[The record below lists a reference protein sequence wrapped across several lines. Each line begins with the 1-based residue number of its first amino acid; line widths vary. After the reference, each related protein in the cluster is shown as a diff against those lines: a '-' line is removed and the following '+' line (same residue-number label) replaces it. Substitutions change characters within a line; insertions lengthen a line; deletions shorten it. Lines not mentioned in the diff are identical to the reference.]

1 MLTIRC
7 LRLLPGGQNQLRPL
21 AKQIDVPAAQQRS
34 FTALSR
40 VVRARAPAD
49 VIAGRACGR
58 RMISGKTGAPLTLLL
73 HRWTKLAWS
82 NMFGKYLLVTNV
94 LGSGLLMVVGDVI
107 AQEYEYRRGLRRHD
121 RYDTERMKRM
131 FVAGALQG
139 PMHHYVYNWMD
150 RIMPA
155 ITMKNIAKKILIDQL
170 VMSPACILIF
180 FYSICYLEGQTLES
194 TNTELV
200 GKFPYIYLMDWMTW
214 PAAQYLNFRYLD
226 TKYRVTFVNI
236 YTAVY
241 NVLMSYMKHDFGIHL
256 PLEQETQPSFV
267 ESRSEVL
274 RAPTATAPPEGPT
287 KSETDKTTA
296 KTAR

>member
-1 MLTIRC
+1 MLSIRC
-7 LRLLPGGQNQLRPL
+7 VRLLPWGPNPLRPLL
-21 AKQIDVPAAQQRS
+21 AKQIDVPVVHQRS

-40 VVRARAPAD
+40 IRTRVPAD

-58 RMISGKTGAPLTLLL
+58 RMISGKTGEPLTLLL

-121 RYDTERMKRM
+121 RYDTDRMLRM

-139 PMHHYVYNWMD
+139 PLHHYVYNWMD

-155 ITMKNIAKKILIDQL
+155 RTMKNIAKKILIDQL

-180 FYSICYLEGQTLES
+180 FYSVCYLEGQTLEC
-194 TNTELV
+194 TNNELI
-200 GKFPYIYLMDWMTW
+200 GKFPYIYLLDWMTW

-236 YTAVY
+236 CTAVY
-241 NVLMSYMKHDFGIHL
+241 NVLISYMKHDFGIHL
-256 PLEQETQPSFV
+256 PLEQEAQPTFV
-267 ESRSEVL
+267 ESLSQGL
-274 RAPTATAPPEGPT
+274 RAPPATAPT
-287 KSETDKTTA
+287 SEADTANDKATPK
-296 KTAR
+296 KTH